1 MYVLDDTIAA
11 ISTPIG
17 QGGIG
22 IVRLSGPE
30 ALAIARRLFRRPRR
44 HQSDGLETNHL
55 YYGHIAVP
63 ETGRAVDE
71 VLLSHMKGPHT
82 YTRQDV
88 VEINAHGGVVALREI
103 LSLCLASGARLAR
116 EGEFTMRAFLNG
128 RIDLAQAEAVLDVI
142 RARTE
147 ASLRVAMGQLGGHL
161 SGRVREVRA
170 GLVDVLAYLEAT
182 IDFPEEDIP
191 PQDIGL
197 DLERAAH
204 RLRELLR
211 EADRGI
217 IYRQGIRAAIVGRP
231 NVGKSSLLNSLLRT
245 DRAIVTPM
253 PGTTRD
259 TLEETINLQ
268 GIPLVLVDTAGIR
281 ETDDLAGRMGVERS
295 RLSVQGADLVL
306 MVVDGNVLPADA
318 DYEVAELCTG
328 RRAVVVVNKSDLPSA
343 CDYARLLPDAE
354 HIAIS
359 ALTGEGIPDLE
370 ALLVEAVFSGRIVLS
385 DEPVASSPRHR
396 DSFRRALVHV
406 TDALEAMKRNLP
418 SDLISIDV
426 SEAVFA
432 LGEVTGETASEELLD
447 SIFSRFCIGK

>member
-1 MYVLDDTIAA
+1 MYLLDDTIAA

-17 QGGIG
+17 EGGIG

-30 ALAIARRLFRRPRR
+30 ALAIAHRLFRRPGR
-44 HQSDGLETNHL
+44 HQSDGLEANRL

-63 ETGRAVDE
+63 ETGRVVDE
-71 VLLSHMKGPHT
+71 VLLSHMRGPHT

-88 VEINAHGGVVALREI
+88 VEINAHGGIVALREI
-103 LSLCLASGARLAR
+103 LSLCSASGARMAR

-128 RIDLAQAEAVLDVI
+128 RIDLSQAEAVLDII

-147 ASLRVAMGQLGGHL
+147 ASLQVAMSQLGGLL
-161 SGRVREVRA
+161 SGRVREARA
-170 GLVDVLAYLEAT
+170 GLIDVLAYLEAT

-191 PQDIGL
+191 AQDVGP
-197 DLERAAH
+197 DLELAAQ

-217 IYRQGIRAAIVGRP
+217 IYRQGVRTAIVGRP

-245 DRAIVTPM
+245 DRAIVTPI

-281 ETDDLAGRMGVERS
+281 DTDDLVGRLGIERS
-295 RLSVQGADLVL
+295 KLSVHGADLVV
-306 MVVDGNVLPADA
+306 MVVDRSVLPSDA
-318 DYEVAELCTG
+318 DHEVAELCAGKPT
-328 RRAVVVVNKSDLPSA
+328 VVVVNKSDLPSA
-343 CDYARLLPDAE
+343 SDYAALLPDAE
-354 HIAIS
+354 HIEVS
-359 ALTGEGIPDLE
+359 ALTGDGIPDLE

-385 DEPVASSPRHR
+385 DEPVASNPRHR
-396 DSFRRALVHV
+396 DSFRRALQHV
-406 TDALEAMKRNLP
+406 TDAQEASRQHLP
-418 SDLISIDV
+418 VDLMSIDV

-447 SIFSRFCIGK
+447 SIFGRFCIGK